1 MFGAINRSLKENGR
15 RTKFLAK
22 YYKKFNVFISLK
34 RAPII
39 GQMVENM
46 KEIG

>member
-1 MFGAINRSLKENGR
+1 MFGAINRSLKENGK

-22 YYKKFNVFISLK
+22 YYKNFLFSLIGK